1 LIPGAAH
8 GEAPAPATEAPLTDT
23 ERDTPAETEL
33 SIDYRYKMSDSR
45 CMDKENL
52 AVAALRVFL
61 VMLFGVLVL
70 FQVMS
75 LPGQFAHMARE
86 DPEMAYLRW
95 PATAVTVFWVLCIQ
109 VVIVSTWQLLT
120 LVKNDR
126 IFSDA
131 SLGWV
136 NAIVAAIGAGWLVL
150 LGVFLYVGFRAD
162 DPGLPLLLFLMV
174 IGVTVSGLLMVV
186 MRALLRQA
194 TTLRTDMEAVI

>member
-1 LIPGAAH
+1 MVIEH
-8 GEAPAPATEAPLTDT
+8 
-23 ERDTPAETEL
+23 R
-33 SIDYRYKMSDSR
+33 
-45 CMDKENL
+45 
-52 AVAALRVFL
+52 AVAFLRVFL
-61 VMLFGVLVL
+61 VVLFGVLVV

-75 LPGQFAHMARE
+75 LPGQFAYMAQQ
-86 DPEMAYLRW
+86 DPEHAYLRW

-109 VVIVSTWQLLT
+109 VVIVSTWKLLT

-131 SLGWV
+131 SLVWV
-136 NAIVAAIGAGWLVL
+136 NAIVWAIAAAWVAL
-150 LGVFLYVGFRAD
+150 LGVLLYVGFNAD

-174 IGVTVSGLLMVV
+174 TGVTVLGLLLVV